1 LRVIRQTPDYIVCDD
16 FLEAKDFELMLQYAQ
31 LQDYA
36 RNPKW
41 IKPWDLA
48 DRPPFQS
55 GETVYHPTRRLPPG
69 DPRRQYPT
77 GTALDRLLEKI
88 LSTKFYRQNFARSC
102 KSMTARSYLHQQG
115 ASLDWHNDAG
125 RFAGAYAF
133 YCHPRWHAS
142 WGGELML
149 IEDDIPD
156 DLLPEREIM
165 EDGEIVRRRNWNV
178 IHKEDLSEL
187 LFERT
192 TSTQF
197 IFPVPNR
204 LLIMRRGLWHKIGL
218 VKNNAPFAR
227 CSVAGFFLPDPD

>member
-1 LRVIRQTPDYIVCDD
+1 MRVVRETDDYIVCDD
-16 FLEAKDFELMLQYAQ
+16 FLEPRDFELMLQYAQ

-41 IKPWDLA
+41 MKPWDLA
-48 DRPPFQS
+48 DRAPWQS
-55 GETVYHPTRRLPPG
+55 GETVYHPTRRLPSG

-77 GTALDRLLEKI
+77 GTALDRLIERI
-88 LSTKFYRQNFARSC
+88 IGTKFYRTRFAQTS

-142 WGGELML
+142 WGGELLL

-156 DLLPEREIM
+156 DLLPEREIL
-165 EDGEIVRRRNWNV
+165 EGGEIVRRRNWNV
-178 IHKEDLSEL
+178 IHKDDLSEL
-187 LFERT
+187 LLERT
-192 TSTQF
+192 TRTQF

-204 LLIMRRGLWHKIGL
+204 ILIMRRGLWHKIGL
-218 VKNNAPFAR
+218 VKGNAPFAR
-227 CSVAGFFLPDPD
+227 CSVAGFFLPDA

>member
-1 LRVIRQTPDYIVCDD
+1 MQVVREHEDYIILDD
-16 FLEAKDFELMLQYAQ
+16 FLEPRDFALMLEYAQ
-31 LQDYA
+31 LNEYA

-48 DRPPFQS
+48 DRPPWQS
-55 GETVYHPTRRLPPG
+55 GETVYHPCKKLPPG

-77 GTALDRLLEKI
+77 GTALDLLIDRI
-88 LSTKFYRQNFARSC
+88 LGCKFYRSKFQSTC
-102 KSMTARSYLHQQG
+102 KSMTARSYLHPQG
-115 ASLDWHNDAG
+115 SSLDWHNDAG

-156 DLLPEREIM
+156 ELLPEKEIM
-165 EDGEIVRRRNWNV
+165 EDGEIQRRRNWNV

-187 LFERT
+187 LFART
-192 TSTQF
+192 TSTEF

-204 LLIMRRGLWHKIGL
+204 IVIMRRGLWHKISL
-218 VKNNAPFAR
+218 VKDQAPMAR
-227 CSVAGFFLPDPD
+227 CSVAGFFLPDD

>member
-1 LRVIRQTPDYIVCDD
+1 MRVVRETDDYIVCDD
-16 FLEAKDFELMLQYAQ
+16 FLEPRDFELMLQYAQ

-41 IKPWDLA
+41 MKPWDLA
-48 DRPPFQS
+48 DRAPWQS
-55 GETVYHPTRRLPPG
+55 GETVYHPTRRLPSG

-77 GTALDRLLEKI
+77 GTALDRLIERI
-88 LSTKFYRQNFARSC
+88 IGTKFYRTRFAQAC
-102 KSMTARSYLHQQG
+102 KSLTARSYLHQQG

-142 WGGELML
+142 WGGELLL

-156 DLLPEREIM
+156 DLLPEREIL
-165 EDGEIVRRRNWNV
+165 EGGEIVRRKSWNV
-178 IHKEDLSEL
+178 IHKDDLSDL
-187 LFERT
+187 LFERAT
-192 TSTQF
+192 RTHF

-204 LLIMRRGLWHKIGL
+204 ILIMRRGLWHKIGL
-218 VKNNAPFAR
+218 VKSNAPFAR
-227 CSVAGFFLPDPD
+227 CSVAGFFLPDA

>member
-1 LRVIRQTPDYIVCDD
+1 MQVVREHEDYIILDD
-16 FLEAKDFELMLQYAQ
+16 FLEPRDFALMLEYAQ
-31 LQDYA
+31 LNEYA

-48 DRPPFQS
+48 DRPPWQS
-55 GETVYHPTRRLPPG
+55 GETVYHPCKKLPPG

-77 GTALDRLLEKI
+77 GTALDLLIDRI
-88 LSTKFYRQNFARSC
+88 LGCKFYRSKFQSTC
-102 KSMTARSYLHQQG
+102 KSMTARSYLHSQG
-115 ASLDWHNDAG
+115 SSLDWHNDAG

-156 DLLPEREIM
+156 ELLPEKEIM
-165 EDGEIVRRRNWNV
+165 EDGEIQRRRNWNV

-187 LFERT
+187 LFART
-192 TSTQF
+192 TSTEF

-204 LLIMRRGLWHKIGL
+204 IVIMRRGLWHKIGL
-218 VKNNAPFAR
+218 VKDQAPMAR
-227 CSVAGFFLPDPD
+227 CSVAGFFLPDD

>member
-1 LRVIRQTPDYIVCDD
+1 MRVVRETADYIICDD
-16 FLEAKDFELMLQYAQ
+16 FLEPKDFELILQYAQ

-41 IKPWDLA
+41 MKPWDLA
-48 DRPPFQS
+48 DRPPWQS
-55 GETVYHPTRRLPPG
+55 GETVYHPTKWLPPG

-77 GTALDRLLEKI
+77 GTARDRLIDRI
-88 LSTKFYRQNFARSC
+88 LSTKFYRNNFSRNA

-125 RFAGAYAF
+125 RFAGAYAY

-142 WGGELML
+142 WGGELM
-149 IEDDIPD
+149 IVEVDIPD
-156 DLLPEREIM
+156 DLLPDREIL
-165 EDGEIVRRRNWNV
+165 EDGKIVKRKSWNV
-178 IHKEDLSEL
+178 IHKDDLSEL

-192 TSTQF
+192 TSAQF
-197 IFPVPNR
+197 LYPVPNR
-204 LLIMRRGLWHKIGL
+204 ILIMRRGLSHKIGL

-227 CSVAGFFLPDPD
+227 CSIAGFFLPDD